1 MERYNRVAITLH
13 WLIAGFIIALVPVGL
28 FMEDTPKAIQ
38 VAVYQMH
45 KSFGLMV
52 LFLSL
57 ASVGWRALNPPP
69 PLPDTMK
76 PWEKFLAKATHLT
89 FFVLI
94 LAIPLSG
101 WMMVSAS
108 PKNIPTMFLM
118 LFNWPHIWFLA
129 QMAVEQKKAIVGDLH
144 EVHEI
149 LAFGTMGLLALH
161 IGAALKHQYMDKD
174 NAMARMLPKL
184 GGAQPPSRKPR
195 GAALVFGGTLVLF
208 VLIALLGNTPG
219 NAAPAPAASTTT
231 EQSGNW
237 IVDPDTSLL
246 SFTFNHAG
254 NTVEGKFTRWN
265 ADISLDPADI
275 DEAHIMA
282 VIDLGSAHTG
292 DATYDTALPEADWFD
307 IAGKRAAVF
316 ESKDVR
322 AIQNGS
328 YVIDGQL
335 SLRGLSLPVS
345 FPFELQITGDHA
357 HAEGAAVL
365 DRLDFGIGANAD
377 PGAEYVDRAVQV
389 KLSLNATRRKAS

>member
-1 MERYNRVAITLH
+1 MERYSRIAITLH

-38 VAVYQMH
+38 VTVYQMH

-57 ASVGWRALNPPP
+57 ASVGWRLLNPPP
-69 PLPDTMK
+69 PLPTTMK
-76 PWEKFLAKATHLT
+76 PWEKILAKVTHIT

-108 PKNIPTMFLM
+108 PKNIPTMFLT

-149 LAFGTMGLLALH
+149 LAFGTMGLLVLH

-184 GGAQPPSRKPR
+184 GGTNPPTRKPR
-195 GAALVFGGTLVLF
+195 GTLLVFGGTALLF
-208 VLIALLGNTPG
+208 VLIALLGNTAG
-219 NAAPAPAASTTT
+219 NAAPVPAASMTG

-237 IVDPDTSLL
+237 VVDPATSSL
-246 SFTFNHAG
+246 SFAFNHAG
-254 NTVEGKFTRWN
+254 NSVEGKFVRWN
-265 ADISLDPADI
+265 ADISLDPADLR
-275 DEAHIMA
+275 EAHITA
-282 VIDLGSAHTG
+282 IIDLGSAHTG
-292 DATYDTALPEADWFD
+292 DATYDGALPEADWFD
-307 IAGKRAAVF
+307 IATNNTAMFK
-316 ESKDVR
+316 SQDIR

-328 YVIDGQL
+328 YVVDGRL

-345 FPFELQITGDHA
+345 FPFELQITGDSA
-357 HAEGAAVL
+357 HAEGTAVL

-377 PGAEYVDRAVQV
+377 PSAEYVERAVQV